1 MNKRND
7 ELETK
12 RLYLKLPSL
21 DYLNDFYEYAK
32 NPIIGEMAG
41 WHPHKTKLETMF
53 VINNMLQTNDY
64 IWFIVLKKSNKMIGT
79 ISVVRKMFNKYEV
92 ELGYSINFS
101 YWNNGY
107 GYEASKEVIDF
118 CFKEL
123 KVKKIKLLFYKD
135 NIRSI
140 NLAKKLGCINFCEEK
155 VKKNKKVV
163 LSTFLLKKDYYG
175 E

>member
-1 MNKRND
+1 MNKKIK

-21 DYLNDFYEYAK
+21 DYLNDFYKYAK
-32 NPIIGEMAG
+32 NPIIGKMAG
-41 WHPHKTKLETMF
+41 WQPHKTKLETMF
-53 VINNMLQTNDY
+53 VINNMIQTNDY
-64 IWFIVLKKSNKMIGT
+64 IWFIILKDINKMIGT
-79 ISVVRKMFNKYEV
+79 ISLTKKMFNKYEV
-92 ELGYSINFS
+92 ELGYSINFD

-107 GYEASKEVIDF
+107 GYESTREVIKF
-118 CFKEL
+118 CFKVL

-140 NLAKKLGCINFCEEK
+140 NLAKKLGCINFYEEK
-155 VKKNKKVV
+155 NKKNKKVV
-163 LSTFLLKKDYYG
+163 ISTFLLEKDYYG